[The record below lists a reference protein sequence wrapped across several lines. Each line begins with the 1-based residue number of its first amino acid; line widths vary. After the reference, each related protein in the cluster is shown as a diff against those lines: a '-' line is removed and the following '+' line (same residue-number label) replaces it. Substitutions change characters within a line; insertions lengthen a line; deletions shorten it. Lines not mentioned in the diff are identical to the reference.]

1 MQLVASVD
9 SQLSVNSSFI
19 TTLAFEDEMLAVGIR
34 ICSVISTF
42 KEEEDSPPLPEHV
55 IV

>member
-1 MQLVASVD
+1 MQLVVSVD

-19 TTLAFEDEMLAVGIR
+19 ITLSFEDEMLAVGTR

-42 KEEEDSPPLPEHV
+42 KEEEVSPPLPEHD

>member
-1 MQLVASVD
+1 
-9 SQLSVNSSFI
+9 VNSSLII
-19 TTLAFEDEMLAVGIR
+19 TLSFEDEILAVGIR

-42 KEEEDSPPLPEHV
+42 KEEEISPPLPEHE